1 MIQERSEIYL
11 DQFVDC
17 LEGLLDGIDLLY
29 GAEVTLTL
37 HNIQPL
43 LKFILLYKVGGML
56 EGCFGWIKNEL
67 SMVNLF
73 TFLKVGLFVKTID
86 CEDVL
91 RLCKEFILTCSA
103 DELLDASETWSIDE
117 KVFSFILDE
126 ELLSVTLPT
135 VANWVSCESRVVMVL
150 DRVEKCR
157 LQKILSQI
165 PTLANSEA
173 LPPIHE
179 AAALSQADMKSSNP
193 TLQLLNKMQEV
204 CDNLSTSKRVF
215 RLSSFILVQNYLQTE
230 RVPIPKLF
238 HQPQYDSMSLLKDT
252 LWRHFDCH
260 QIASLCNHHQIEGFF
275 FAEIVLD
282 WVRFTEPT
290 EERAEQLWG
299 IVGATKISKAY
310 LQVVRNSFSLAYPK
324 AKMGMAQGKNVY
336 MFRADSYKNPERL
349 VRSLTGSDSPTSISM
364 EVDCKVKACEVQPKS
379 KHCKVFQLS
388 DTTPC
393 YQLEVE
399 GAVGPRHYHHDIIH
413 HWYATELKD
422 RRRVLLSFSTNTMA
436 EVIEKVRISRGI
448 RLHFLQPTSLL
459 KD

>member
-1 MIQERSEIYL
+1 M
-11 DQFVDC
+11 DC

-43 LKFILLYKVGGML
+43 LKFSLLYKVGGML

-103 DELLDASETWSIDE
+103 DELLDASETWSINE

-179 AAALSQADMKSSNP
+179 AAALSQADIKSSNP
-193 TLQLLNKMQEV
+193 TLQLLGKMQEV

-260 QIASLCNHHQIEGFF
+260 QIASLCNHHQIEGF
-275 FAEIVLD
+275 VLD
-282 WVRFTEPT
+282 WVRVTEPT
-290 EERAEQLWG
+290 EEKAEQLWG
-299 IVGATKISKAY
+299 IVAVSRICKEY
-310 LQVVRNSFSLAYPK
+310 LKVVRNSLSLASPE
-324 AKMGMAQGKNVY
+324 ADMPMPQGKNEYRFV
-336 MFRADSYKNPERL
+336 ADCYNDTDK
-349 VRSLTGSDSPTSISM
+349 VVDSLTGSVSTSIYM
-364 EVDCKVKACEVQPKS
+364 DTVECKLRNCNKPPECTN
-379 KHCKVFQLS
+379 CKVFKLS

-393 YQLEVE
+393 YQPA
-399 GAVGPRHYHHDIIH
+399 AVGPGHVQRDITT
-413 HWYATELKD
+413 HWYATELKVETREWKD
-422 RRRVLLSFSTNTMA
+422 DTRVLLSFVTNTMA
-436 EVIEKVRISRGI
+436 EVITKI
-448 RLHFLQPTSLL
+448 RFSKKITLHFLQPKRLS
-459 KD
+459 KKY